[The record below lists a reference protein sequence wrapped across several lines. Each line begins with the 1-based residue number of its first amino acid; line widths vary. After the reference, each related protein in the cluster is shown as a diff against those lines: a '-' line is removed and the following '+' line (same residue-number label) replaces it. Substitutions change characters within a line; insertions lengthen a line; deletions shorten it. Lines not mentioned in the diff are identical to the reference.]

1 MRILI
6 CSISSAL
13 GGMERR
19 IEAETKLLTS
29 QGHTV
34 FVATPRFSKLS
45 QWQRDI
51 QAAGGKYI
59 YWRPYKFIERQHL
72 AGPFRW
78 LALLSIPMLRYYK
91 IDLAHIALPWNFVG
105 ISLAYVLSATNIP
118 FVMGV
123 HCKFDSKTLPKK
135 SLPFA
140 KQALRSLKGVYAV
153 SAPVKDA
160 FVRLY
165 QDLIPAS
172 TPIEVIHNG
181 IDTER
186 YQPNAAT
193 RQIFRQRLGFTDE
206 NFVVMFCGRLD
217 ENKRPLLALNVFA
230 DFLANCPQ
238 GRLLI
243 VGDGPEI
250 NVLKAQIGALKLQ
263 DKVILTGQ
271 VADTTPYYQASDCYL
286 STSGQ
291 IEGYSLTTAEALA
304 CGIPAVV
311 PNDDVFTSVYGAAS
325 AVQRCHATN
334 PAEWSQ
340 ALLSVATLAP
350 AERQTLGQEARSFAE
365 KHLATEV
372 MNQKL
377 ALFYAN
383 ITSILSNKHSLM
395 NR

>member
-6 CSISSAL
+6 CSISTAL

-19 IEAETKLLTS
+19 IEAETKLLTRL
-29 QGHTV
+29 GHQV
-34 FVATPRFSKLS
+34 FLATPRFVKLA

-51 QAAGGKYI
+51 KVAGGKYI

-72 AGPFRW
+72 AAPFRW
-78 LALLSIPMLRYYK
+78 LARLSIPMLRYYK
-91 IDLAHIALPWNFVG
+91 IDLAHIALPWNFFG
-105 ISLAYVLSATNIP
+105 ISLAYVLSAANIP

-153 SAPVKDA
+153 SAPVKDS

-165 QDLIPAS
+165 QDLIPAA

-186 YQPNAAT
+186 FQPDAHA
-193 RQIFRQRLGFTDE
+193 RQALRERLGFAEGD
-206 NFVVMFCGRLD
+206 FIVMFCGRLD
-217 ENKRPLLALNVFA
+217 AFKRPVFA
-230 DFLANCPQ
+230 LQVFAELVKSHPQ

-243 VGDGPEI
+243 VGDGPELGA
-250 NVLKAQIGALKLQ
+250 LKTQIDALKLQ

-271 VADTTPYYQASDCYL
+271 VTNTAVYYQASDSYI
-286 STSGQ
+286 STSAQ
-291 IEGYSLTTAEALA
+291 IEGCPLATAEALGS
-304 CGIPAVV
+304 GIPAIV
-311 PNDDVFTSVYGAAS
+311 PNDDVFTSVYGAS
-325 AVQRCHATN
+325 TAVQRCN
-334 PAEWSQ
+334 PDVPPEWCQ
-340 ALLSVATLAP
+340 ALLSIAQLDA
-350 AERQTLGQEARSFAE
+350 AARQALNQSAQTFA
-365 KHLATEV
+365 KTHLSVEM

-377 ALFYAN
+377 TLFYEN
-383 ITSILSNKHSLM
+383 IASKLNH
-395 NR
+395 

>member
-6 CSISSAL
+6 CSISTAL

-19 IEAETKLLTS
+19 IEAETKLLTCL
-29 QGHTV
+29 GHQV
-34 FVATPRFSKLS
+34 FVATPRFVQLA

-51 QAAGGKYI
+51 NAAGGKYI

-72 AGPFRW
+72 AAPFRW
-78 LALLSIPMLRYYK
+78 LALLSIPLLRYYK
-91 IDLAHIALPWNFVG
+91 IDVAHIALPWNFVG
-105 ISLAYVLSATNIP
+105 ISLAYVLSAANIP

-153 SAPVKDA
+153 SAPVKDS

-165 QDLIPAS
+165 QDLIPAA

-186 YQPNAAT
+186 YQPDVNA
-193 RQIFRQRLGFTDE
+193 RQALREHLGFAEGD
-206 NFVVMFCGRLD
+206 FVVMFCGRLHIH
-217 ENKRPLLALNVFA
+217 KRPLFALQVFA
-230 DFLANCPQ
+230 EFVKSHPQ

-243 VGDGPEI
+243 VGDGSE
-250 NVLKAQIGALKLQ
+250 LAALKTQIDALQLQ

-271 VADTTPYYQASDCYL
+271 AANTAPYYQASDSYI
-286 STSGQ
+286 STSVQ

-304 CGIPAVV
+304 CGLPAVV

-325 AVQRCHATN
+325 AVQRCDAAN
-334 PAEWSQ
+334 PAEWYQ
-340 ALLSVATLAP
+340 ALLSIAALDP
-350 AERQTLGQEARSFAE
+350 AARQALSQAARAFAE
-365 KHLATEV
+365 KNLATEV
-372 MNQKL
+372 MNQRL
-377 ALFYAN
+377 TLFYERIASE
-383 ITSILSNKHSLM
+383 IKQ
-395 NR
+395 